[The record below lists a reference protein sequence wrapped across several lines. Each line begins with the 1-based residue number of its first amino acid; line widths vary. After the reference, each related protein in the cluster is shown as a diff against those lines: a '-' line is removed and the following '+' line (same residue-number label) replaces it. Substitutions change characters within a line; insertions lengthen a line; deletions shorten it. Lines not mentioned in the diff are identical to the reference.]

1 MSTAQVEDEE
11 RNAAMKIIQN
21 NLAKLW
27 VKKVQGKAH
36 LVDVNSK
43 LVSLKVSNNF
53 SEFNECNT
61 YIQPFT
67 KTGLSNIWWHMLK
80 KDNFQEELL
89 SVEKDYE
96 SLVVKEIRLKQK
108 PQ

>member
-36 LVDVNSK
+36 LVDVHSK

-61 YIQPFT
+61 YRVFFL
-67 KTGLSNIWWHMLK
+67 TGPTLK
-80 KDNFQEELL
+80 ITSFF
-89 SVEKDYE
+89 
-96 SLVVKEIRLKQK
+96 R
-108 PQ
+108 